1 MTSPLHSVSLLSLIF
16 LIPRSSLREPVSI
29 KISHVNGGGQNEG
42 RKRQIELDGSK
53 RDEIDGDG
61 DGRQSK
67 KEELIGI

>member
-1 MTSPLHSVSLLSLIF
+1 VSLSPSRYRAI
-16 LIPRSSLREPVSI
+16 R
-29 KISHVNGGGQNEG
+29 HVNGGGQNDRTEG
-42 RKRQIELDGSK
+42 EIELDGSK

>member
-1 MTSPLHSVSLLSLIF
+1 VSLS
-16 LIPRSSLREPVSI
+16 PSSYLAIR
-29 KISHVNGGGQNEG
+29 HVNGGGQNEG
-42 RKRQIELDGSK
+42 QIELDGSK

>member
-1 MTSPLHSVSLLSLIF
+1 MTSPLLSVSLLPHIFHLLRSL
-16 LIPRSSLREPVSI
+16 LREPVSI
-29 KISHVNGGGQNEG
+29 KISDTSTGADKG
-42 RKRQIELDGSK
+42 QIELDGSK